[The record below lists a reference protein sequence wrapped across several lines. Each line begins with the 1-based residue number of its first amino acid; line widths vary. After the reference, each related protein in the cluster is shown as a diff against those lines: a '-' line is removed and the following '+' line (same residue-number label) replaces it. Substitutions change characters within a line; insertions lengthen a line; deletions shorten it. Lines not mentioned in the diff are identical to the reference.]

1 MPSTPQTSRSLGAV
15 CLVLLLAIAPGCAT
29 FAEYGSEQK
38 FGVGV
43 RGNVAL
49 DRVVPGD
56 EGIANATLARLELNG
71 SVHRFFPSEGT
82 WTEANADMLLP
93 LIRVG
98 GGAARTYVGTGLS
111 FGRFEPDVGPSDT
124 KLGANLIGGLRFE
137 QRTLAPFF
145 EVRGSLGGAE
155 QLSAVLGFQ
164 LFGGSF

>member
-1 MPSTPQTSRSLGAV
+1 MDRARLRRAIALPAALF
-15 CLVLLLAIAPGCAT
+15 LVLVSGCAT

-38 FGVGV
+38 LGVGV

-49 DRVVPGD
+49 ERVIPGD
-56 EGIANATLARLELNG
+56 EGIANATLSRLELNG
-71 SVHRFFPSEGT
+71 SAHRFFPSEGT
-82 WTEANADMLLP
+82 WTEANADLLLP

-98 GGAARTYVGTGLS
+98 GGAARTYVGTGVS
-111 FGRFEPDVGPSDT
+111 FGRFEPDVGSSES
-124 KLGANLIGGLRFE
+124 KVGANLIGGLRFE